1 MRVPLVRWSA
11 SLGRLTRMGLKR
23 SRLVPPPPRWHLLL
37 HQQCHRALPPVPATQ
52 HQPPTHHTHQVVC
65 LQAVSFLPRVLVHR
79 VLGPQVRGQVV
90 QNSTCLP
97 PPPHHTHQPHHT
109 HLVELVVEVAGVMA
123 QPIVALP
130 VVIRMLGWWGLLA
143 PASTLAVVVR
153 VVAAPY
159 TPHMPGHTILV
170 LLRMARVLVAQ
181 AAGSLLVH
189 HLAQRSPP
197 LVLVPVLMLV
207 APMLVAPM
215 LVVLMV
221 VVPVRVGMQAPA
233 PPVGAVRRV
242 LVLVAIWRVRAVSSA
257 QWRLVGHHWVSVV
270 LVLVGVVRVRRNPAK
285 SKQLPALSN
294 VKATYAPSS
303 ATHHSSYHQSS
314 ATTSATNP
322 THSTHTPQ
330 PHEVSRPREATTWG
344 WAAVAD
350 RLRSRLRRVR

>member
-1 MRVPLVRWSA
+1 
-11 SLGRLTRMGLKR
+11 MGLKR
-23 SRLVPPPPRWHLLL
+23 SQLVPHPPRWHLLL
-37 HQQCHRALPPVPATQ
+37 HQQCHRALPPVPPTQ
-52 HQPPTHHTHQVVC
+52 HQPPTHHTHQVVR
-65 LQAVSFLPRVLVHR
+65 LQAGSSPPQVLAHR
-79 VLGPQVRGQVV
+79 VLGLQVRGQAVR
-90 QNSTCLP
+90 NSTCRT
-97 PPPHHTHQPHHT
+97 PPPHHTHRT
-109 HLVELVVEVAGVMA
+109 HRTHPVELVVEVAGVMA

-130 VVIRMLGWWGLLA
+130 VVIRLLGWWGLLA

-159 TPHMPGHTILV
+159 TPHMPGRTILV
-170 LLRMARVLVAQ
+170 PPRIHRVLVAR

-197 LVLVPVLMLV
+197 LVLVPVL
-207 APMLVAPM
+207 M

-294 VKATYAPSS
+294 AKATYAPSS

>member
-1 MRVPLVRWSA
+1 MA
-11 SLGRLTRMGLKR
+11 
-23 SRLVPPPPRWHLLL
+23 
-37 HQQCHRALPPVPATQ
+37 PA
-52 HQPPTHHTHQVVC
+52 
-65 LQAVSFLPRVLVHR
+65 
-79 VLGPQVRGQVV
+79 
-90 QNSTCLP
+90 
-97 PPPHHTHQPHHT
+97 
-109 HLVELVVEVAGVMA
+109 
-123 QPIVALP
+123 IVAPP
-130 VVIRMLGWWGLLA
+130 VVIRLLGWWVLPA

-159 TPHMPGHTILV
+159 TPHMPGHTALV
-170 LLRMARVLVAQ
+170 LPRMLRVLVAQ

-207 APMLVAPM
+207 
-215 LVVLMV
+215 VLMV

-233 PPVGAVRRV
+233 PPVGAVPQV

-322 THSTHTPQ
+322 THPPELPSRSTRTCTTPHQ
-330 PHEVSRPREATTWG
+330 HLNYLCKLPGFSSKRFILTG
-344 WAAVAD
+344 
-350 RLRSRLRRVR
+350 SG

>member
-1 MRVPLVRWSA
+1 MA
-11 SLGRLTRMGLKR
+11 
-23 SRLVPPPPRWHLLL
+23 
-37 HQQCHRALPPVPATQ
+37 PA
-52 HQPPTHHTHQVVC
+52 
-65 LQAVSFLPRVLVHR
+65 
-79 VLGPQVRGQVV
+79 
-90 QNSTCLP
+90 
-97 PPPHHTHQPHHT
+97 
-109 HLVELVVEVAGVMA
+109 
-123 QPIVALP
+123 IVAPP
-130 VVIRMLGWWGLLA
+130 VVIRLLGWWVLPA

-153 VVAAPY
+153 VVAALY

-170 LLRMARVLVAQ
+170 LLRMLRVLVAR

-197 LVLVPVLMLV
+197 PVLVPVLMLV

-322 THSTHTPQ
+322 THPPLNRPTGVPAPALPHQNLSYLRKLSGFSTKRFIVTG
-330 PHEVSRPREATTWG
+330 SG
-344 WAAVAD
+344 
-350 RLRSRLRRVR
+350 